1 VTGLWQHLSFVL
13 NCRMRTT
20 LLLSSALQRRIW
32 QSHRISSVK
41 KLRFCRYFRV
51 HRNCC
56 FVVAMTCHVTC
67 KHNTMFIDCWN
78 LIALIDSVTCH
89 VTCKRN
95 IMFIDCWSLIALI
108 DSVTCHVTCK
118 RNIMFIDCW
127 SLIALIDSV
136 QQMTP
141 WSSLLS
147 VMFMWQ

>member
-1 VTGLWQHLSFVL
+1 MTGLWQHLSFVL

-67 KHNTMFIDCWN
+67 KHNTMFIDCWS
-78 LIALIDSVTCH
+78 LIAH
-89 VTCKRN
+89 VMRSINVRYLLTYLL
-95 IMFIDCWSLIALI
+95 FIDCWNLIALI